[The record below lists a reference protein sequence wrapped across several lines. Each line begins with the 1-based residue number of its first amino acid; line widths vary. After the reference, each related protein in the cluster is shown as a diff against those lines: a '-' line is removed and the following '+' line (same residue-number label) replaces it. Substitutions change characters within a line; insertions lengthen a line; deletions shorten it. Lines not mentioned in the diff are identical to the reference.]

1 MKKFIKPAVAVMT
14 SAMLLATA
22 ACGSDDS
29 KDKATG
35 GDKEKAQTITV
46 GSWKGTEAEAATYDK
61 LLEAFTEKTGI
72 KVEKRI
78 YNDYATQ
85 LQTDL
90 IGGTA
95 PDVFYVDVSEAPALI
110 EQGVLEPLDSYI
122 EKTDDFNVDDF
133 YKPAYE
139 GFTGTDGKQ
148 YGVPKDNSTLGVYYN
163 ENLFKEAGVDPATI
177 PTEATEWPAFLKDL
191 QSKLPKGKQAFVS
204 TAELTRHM
212 QVLQANGTNIVDKDG
227 YAVLSKDDQ
236 LQYLQ
241 MYVDAFKNDKTI
253 NTAKDLGQGNSGDS
267 FGVEAAAIMIEGNW
281 SIANLQQNFPE
292 VKFGTMEHPTIG
304 GKNSSMMFTVSYSM
318 NAQSEKK
325 DAAWEFINY
334 VTGPEGMKTWAEGA
348 GVIPSR
354 ASVTEA
360 MNLQDN
366 KLMAPFIAAAD
377 NATTWQIGPTF
388 PIIMREFNNMLPAA
402 IKGEMTLKDAM
413 KKAETTANKDIKTQ
427 IKN

>member
-1 MKKFIKPAVAVMT
+1 
-14 SAMLLATA
+14 
-22 ACGSDDS
+22 
-29 KDKATG
+29 
-35 GDKEKAQTITV
+35 
-46 GSWKGTEAEAATYDK
+46 
-61 LLEAFTEKTGI
+61 
-72 KVEKRI
+72 
-78 YNDYATQ
+78 
-85 LQTDL
+85 
-90 IGGTA
+90 
-95 PDVFYVDVSEAPALI
+95 
-110 EQGVLEPLDSYI
+110 
-122 EKTDDFNVDDF
+122 
-133 YKPAYE
+133 
-139 GFTGTDGKQ
+139 
-148 YGVPKDNSTLGVYYN
+148 
-163 ENLFKEAGVDPATI
+163 
-177 PTEATEWPAFLKDL
+177 
-191 QSKLPKGKQAFVS
+191 
-204 TAELTRHM
+204 M

-377 NATTWQIGPTF
+377 YATTWQNGPTL

>member
-1 MKKFIKPAVAVMT
+1 MKKFLKPAVAVMT

-22 ACGSDDS
+22 ACGSSEDEKS
-29 KDKATG
+29 SG
-35 GDKEKAQTITV
+35 GKGSTKGETITV

-61 LLEAFTEKTGI
+61 LLESFTKKTGI

-110 EQGVLEPLDSYI
+110 EKGVLEPLDSYI
-122 EKTDDFNVDDF
+122 DKTKDFNKDDF

-139 GFTGTDGKQ
+139 GFTGTDKKQ
-148 YGVPKDNSTLGVYYN
+148 YGIPKDNSTLGIFYN

-177 PTEATEWPAFLKDL
+177 PTEATEWPAFLKNL

-204 TAELTRHM
+204 TPELTRHM
-212 QVLQANGTNIVDKDG
+212 HSMQANGTNIVDKEG
-227 YAVLSKDDQ
+227 YAVLTKPDQ
-236 LQYLQ
+236 LKYLQ
-241 MYVDAFKNDKTI
+241 MYVNAFKNDKTL
-253 NTAKDLGQGNSGDS
+253 NSAKDLGQGNSGDS
-267 FGVEAAAIMIEGNW
+267 FGVEAAAIMLEGNW
-281 SIANLQQNFPE
+281 GIANLQQNFPD
-292 VKFGTMEHPTIG
+292 VKFGTLEHPTIG
-304 GKNSSMMFTVSYSM
+304 GKNASMMYTVSYSM

-334 VTGPEGMKTWAEGA
+334 VTGTEGMKLWAEGA

-360 MNLQDN
+360 MKLEDN
-366 KLMAPFIAAAD
+366 ALMAPFIKAAD
-377 NATTWQIGPTF
+377 YATTWQNGPTL

-402 IKGEMTLKDAM
+402 LKGEMTLKEAM
-413 KKAETTANKDIKTQ
+413 KKAEATANKDIKTQ
-427 IKN
+427 IKE

>member
-14 SAMLLATA
+14 TAMLLATA

-29 KDKATG
+29 KKDAAN
-35 GDKEKAQTITV
+35 GDKKAQTITV
-46 GSWKGTEAEAATYDK
+46 GSWKGSEAEAATYDK

-122 EKTDDFNVDDF
+122 DKTEDFNVEDF

-139 GFTGTDGKQ
+139 GFTGTDKKQ
-148 YGVPKDNSTLGVYYN
+148 YGVPKDNSTLGLFYN

-177 PTEATEWPAFLKDL
+177 PTEATEWPKFLKDL
-191 QSKLPKGKQAFVS
+191 QAKLPKGKQAFVS
-204 TAELTRHM
+204 TAELSRHM
-212 QVLQANGTNIVDKDG
+212 SVMQVNGTSIVDEEG

-236 LQYLQ
+236 LEYLQ

-267 FGVEAAAIMIEGNW
+267 FGTEAAAIMLEGNW
-281 SIANLQQNFPE
+281 GVANLQQNFPD
-292 VKFGTMEHPTIG
+292 VKFGTLEHPTLG
-304 GKNSSMMFTVSYSM
+304 GKKASMMFTVSYSM

-334 VTGPEGMKTWAEGA
+334 VTSTEGMKLWAEGA

-354 ASVTEA
+354 TSVTES
-360 MNLQDN
+360 MKLQDN
-366 KLMAPFIAAAD
+366 ELMAPFIAAAD
-377 NATTWQIGPTF
+377 YATTWSNGPTL
-388 PIIMREFNNMLPAA
+388 PIIMREYNNMLPAA
-402 IKGEMTLKDAM
+402 IKGEMSLKDAM